1 MRMTMTL
8 TEKLKHKYA
17 LSDTGAKAML
27 RAFAAVTTDVVETA
41 RELELEVEPEDVP
54 ESLHLRIKLEDMQ
67 CCFSGMSQESVFLRC
82 NLLLVKTLGRLLKG
96 QQRLW

>member
-1 MRMTMTL
+1 MDGFEGFQTSGV
-8 TEKLKHKYA
+8 E
-17 LSDTGAKAML
+17 
-27 RAFAAVTTDVVETA
+27 VTADVVETE

-96 QQRLW
+96 QQRHYSMTQT